1 MNLTDEDIELALLLE
16 AIYLKYGFDF
26 RSYSRGSIKR
36 QVLRRLEK
44 DGLGTIPELQNKVLC
59 DPDFFNNGILL
70 DFSNNYTQFFR
81 DPSFFKAVRNEV
93 IPILRTYP
101 NINIWHAGCSTGQEV
116 YSMAILI
123 EKEGLLDKCQI
134 YATDINLPALAIAQ
148 KGQYPL
154 ANLEDGETQLQNSGL
169 EGSMHDYFKIIGDTG
184 SFLDRLKNKILFSD
198 YNLVT
203 DKVFGEMHLILCRNV
218 LIYFND
224 CLRLKVLNLFKESL
238 CHMGFLCL
246 GRQEIMHNI
255 DMTKAFE
262 SYIDTERIYRKI

>member
-1 MNLTDEDIELALLLE
+1 MNLANEDIELELLLE

-26 RSYSRGSIKR
+26 RSYSRTSIKR

-44 DGLGTIPELQNKVLC
+44 NGLVTILDLQNKVLC
-59 DPDFFNNGILL
+59 DPDFFNDEVLL
-70 DFSNNYTQFFR
+70 DFSIHFTQFFR
-81 DPSFFKAVRNEV
+81 DPSFFKAVRDEV

-154 ANLEDGETQLQNSGL
+154 ANLEDGETQFQASGL
-169 EGSMHDYFKIIGDTG
+169 EGSLKNYYMIKEEVALISDC
-184 SFLDRLKNKILFSD
+184 LKNKILFSD
-198 YNLVT
+198 HNLVI

-218 LIYFND
+218 LIYFDHN
-224 CLRLKVLNLFKESL
+224 LRKRVLKLFSDSL
-238 CHMGFLCL
+238 CHRCFLGL
-246 GRQEIMHNI
+246 GHQEIMNNI
-255 DMTKAFE
+255 DIAKTWE
-262 SYIDTERIYRKI
+262 PYIDTERIYQKI